1 MLRTMMRAKVH
12 GATVTEVNLH
22 YVGSLTLDSGILEEL
37 DLLPNEQVQVLN
49 LNNGARLETYLFAG
63 EKGSGVVALN
73 GAAARLAQPGDRVL
87 IVSYALMSDEE
98 ARTHR
103 AKVAILDERNRVV
116 EIREVA
122 VEEATPRR

>member
-63 EKGSGVVALN
+63 EKGSGRGGFERGRSKA
-73 GAAARLAQPGDRVL
+73 GSARRQSPDRFL
-87 IVSYALMSDEE
+87 CPDE
-98 ARTHR
+98 
-103 AKVAILDERNRVV
+103 
-116 EIREVA
+116 
-122 VEEATPRR
+122 